1 MMRHFTMDEF
11 KCPCCGD
18 VNMDPQFLTMLD
30 RARGNAGTPFYINS
44 GFRCPKHNAEVGG
57 KPDSAHLFGL
67 AADIRC
73 KGSRAR
79 FKILDGLLMAGFDR
93 IGIANTFIHADNH
106 KGKHPMVC
114 WLYGDKT

>member
-1 MMRHFTMDEF
+1 MMRHFTIDEF

-18 VNMDPQFLTMLD
+18 ANMDPSFLLMID
-30 RARGNAGTPFYINS
+30 RAREHAGVPFYINS
-44 GFRCPKHNAEVGG
+44 GFRCQAHNAVIGG
-57 KPDSAHLFGL
+57 KDDSAHLFGL

-93 IGIANTFIHADNH
+93 IGIGINFIHADIQ
-106 KGKHPMVC
+106 KGKPGMVC
-114 WLYGDKT
+114 WLYS